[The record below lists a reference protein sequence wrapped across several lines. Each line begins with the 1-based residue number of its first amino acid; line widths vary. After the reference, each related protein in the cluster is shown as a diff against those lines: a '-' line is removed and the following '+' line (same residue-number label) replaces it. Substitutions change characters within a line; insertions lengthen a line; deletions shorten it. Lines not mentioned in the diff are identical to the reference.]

1 MLYCWMV
8 ITAKLDEN
16 TTSFLLNNPIICTGW
31 GCKKLIYVLNPRA
44 DKAELRVKVET
55 DCVGGWLWWPS
66 QVNTNKADT
75 SNYFS
80 PRVLQ
85 WEVIDGELLVSLA
98 QRHSVEAVCRPGG
111 EGGVEGDGWGEGG
124 FTGMGNIEHTALLSP
139 EVGGGAGGVT
149 RRS

>member
-124 FTGMGNIEHTALLSP
+124 FTGMGNIQHTALLSP